1 MTDWEQ
7 FDTASN
13 YIKFTEPGEEVVGT
27 IREIRVGSD
36 FNQNKVPELILDTPL
51 GQRTLTVV
59 HAMLKA
65 ALVAEAP
72 EVGDR
77 VKITFTGL
85 GTPKPGRQAPRLYTV
100 EVKRQEK
107 QEEIF

>member
-1 MTDWEQ
+1 MTWDQ

-13 YIKFTEPGEEVVGT
+13 FIRFQNPGESVVGT
-27 IREIRVGSD
+27 IKEIRAATDYNG
-36 FNQNKVPELILDTPL
+36 NTVPELVLDTDL

-59 HAMLKA
+59 HAMLKV
-65 ALVAEAP
+65 ALIAEAP

-77 VKITFTGL
+77 IKIVFTGL
-85 GTPKPGRQAPRLYTV
+85 GTPKAGRHAPKLYTV

-107 QEEIF
+107 QEELL